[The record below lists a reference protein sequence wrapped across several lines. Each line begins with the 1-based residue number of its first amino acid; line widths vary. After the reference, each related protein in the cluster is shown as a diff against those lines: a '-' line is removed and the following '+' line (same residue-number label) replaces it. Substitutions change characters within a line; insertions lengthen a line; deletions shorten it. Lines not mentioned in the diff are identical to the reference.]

1 MIRPRAGVFKGMKK
15 LMVPLAAGVL
25 AVTLAAC
32 GGSSSNNSSST
43 PSSSSSTTS
52 SVLKDASG
60 MALYSPTGESATNIR
75 CTGQCTSIWMPLRP
89 GQAKLTG
96 ATTITRPDGTKQL
109 VVGGKPLYTFVQ
121 DSAGKVTGNGAKDAF
136 SGKQF
141 TWHAVQSGGTVSSAP
156 ASTPSSSSGG
166 GGYGS
171 SGY

>member
-1 MIRPRAGVFKGMKK
+1 MVRRLAGVFKGMKK
-15 LMVPLAAGVL
+15 LMIPLAASVL

-32 GGSSSNNSSST
+32 GGSST
-43 PSSSSSTTS
+43 PNTSSSTTS
-52 SVLKDASG
+52 GVLKDTSG
-60 MALYSPTGESATNIR
+60 MALYSPAGETATNIR
-75 CTGQCTSIWMPLRP
+75 CTGGCTSIWMPLRP
-89 GQAKLTG
+89 GQARLSG

-121 DSAGKVTGNGAKDAF
+121 DSAGEISGNGAKDAF

-141 TWHAVQSGGTVSSAP
+141 TWHAVQSGGTVSSSPMP
-156 ASTPSSSSGG
+156 ASGG

>member
-1 MIRPRAGVFKGMKK
+1 MKK
-15 LMVPLAAGVL
+15 LMVPLAASVL

-32 GGSSSNNSSST
+32 GGSSSSNTTSS
-43 PSSSSSTTS
+43 PSTTS
-52 SVLKDASG
+52 GVLKDTSG
-60 MALYSPTGESATNIR
+60 MALYSPAGESATNIR
-75 CTGQCTSIWMPLRP
+75 CTGACTSIWMPLRP
-89 GQAKLTG
+89 GHAKLTG

-109 VVGGKPLYTFVQ
+109 VVGGKPLYTFAQ
-121 DSAGKVTGNGAKDAF
+121 DTAGEISGNGAKDAF

-156 ASTPSSSSGG
+156 ASTPSSSG